1 MEANTKTI
9 HISKKEK
16 NALVLRIILIWFFM
30 YFPFINFVEDYLL
43 LSKPI
48 GVAFFILLLIITYAI
63 VSLFLLISRLFSS
76 WVIKISPEGVK
87 VKFFLGTHFFSY
99 PEIKSVT
106 LSYPSARRRALQF
119 TLSKKADLSGIFKP
133 IRKLCIKK
141 DGNGN
146 PYILLGLTGLDVDAE
161 SLMNLIVSSLQN
173 SESSIDNNI

>member
-9 HISKKEK
+9 RISKKEK

-48 GVAFFILLLIITYAI
+48 GVAFFILLLIIIYAI

-76 WVIKISPEGVK
+76 WVIKILPEGVRL
-87 VKFFLGTHFFSY
+87 KFFWGTHFFRY
-99 PEIKSVT
+99 LDIKSVT
-106 LSYPSARRRALQF
+106 LSYPNARRRALQF
-119 TLSKKADLSGIFKP
+119 TLSKEADLSGVFKP
-133 IRKLCIKK
+133 IRKLYIKK

-146 PYILLGLTGLDVDAE
+146 PYILVGLTGLDVDAE
-161 SLMNLIVSSLQN
+161 SLMNLIVSSLHD
-173 SESSIDNNI
+173 SESSTNNSV